1 MEDLITTLLSQ
12 NGKINDSHLNTLISS
27 SRTLDLESKLEAIN
41 SLLSKGKITVVEE
54 GGEAF
59 FQLLSDT
66 QTAQMKNLEGPSIL
80 ILQLVRESG
89 EKGSSN
95 QEIKQKTQIP
105 IAQINKVLTG
115 LEKKGLV
122 FSQKSVN
129 QNKKLWF
136 IEGAKP
142 NSQVT
147 GGFLFADSE
156 FDKNLMN
163 EVCAQVKILL
173 SDKACTVK
181 DVLEYM
187 KSNFNKN
194 MNEDNAKE
202 VLGSMIAL
210 GEIEEKAGKFRAV
223 KDFLV
228 DPLVLPCFA
237 CKLRFECRPNGI
249 INPADCEYLN
259 SWLEF

>member
-1 MEDLITTLLSQ
+1 MEDLITALLTQ
-12 NGKINDSHLNTLISS
+12 AGKINDSQLNTLISS
-27 SRTLDLESKLEAIN
+27 SRPLDLDSKLQAIN

-54 GGEAF
+54 AGEAF

-66 QTAQMKNLEGPSIL
+66 QTAQMKNLEGPSVL

-95 QEIKQKTQIP
+95 QDIKQKTQIP

-129 QNKKLWF
+129 QNKKMWF
-136 IEGAKP
+136 VEGAKP

-156 FDKNLMN
+156 FDKNLMS
-163 EVCAQVKILL
+163 EVCSQVKILL
-173 SDKACTVK
+173 SDKPCTVK

-202 VLGSMIAL
+202 VLSSMIAL
-210 GEIEEKAGKFRAV
+210 GEIEEKAGKFKAV
-223 KDFLV
+223 KDFLA

-237 CKLRFECRPNGI
+237 CKLRFECKPNGVV
-249 INPADCEYLN
+249 NPADCEYLN